1 MKKQAIL
8 FSRLAALILFMVAGA
23 SKASSEILLIVDASS
38 PSAVSFAS
46 TEGRSQITYQNEQGD
61 YPHLFLKDFF
71 GSDLA
76 SNSDDSI
83 PSTGGDLRSGETA
96 EIFDYINSSSG
107 MEGWPRVFAF
117 YYDSSA
123 EQSAVA
129 GQRALFG
136 STTIDFTEVGYS
148 NPVDLTD
155 YLPIGCV
162 SGAVHFGGYSEES
175 EVIGQWQTSQCPV
188 AGSSVS
194 VPTLSAFFVTV
205 LGGLVALFGL
215 ARVRVVS

>member
-1 MKKQAIL
+1 MKKYAIL
-8 FSRLAALILFMVAGA
+8 FSQLAALILFMFAGA
-23 SKASSEILLIVDASS
+23 QKASSEILLIVDASS

-46 TEGRSQITYQNEQGD
+46 TEGLSQITYQNEPGD
-61 YPHLFLKDFF
+61 YPHLFLRDFF

-76 SNSDDSI
+76 EGFDDSV
-83 PSTGGDLRSGETA
+83 PLMAGDLRSGETA
-96 EIFDYINSSSG
+96 VTFDYINSSAAMG
-107 MEGWPRVFAF
+107 GWPRVFAF
-117 YYDSSA
+117 YYDSDA

-136 STTIDFTEVGYS
+136 SATLDLTEVGYTD
-148 NPVDLTD
+148 PADLTD
-155 YLPIGCV
+155 FLPVGCV
-162 SGAVHFGGYSEES
+162 SGALHFGAFSEPS

-194 VPTLSAFFVTV
+194 VPTLSAFLVTV

-215 ARVRVVS
+215 ARVRAVS